1 MKRVLEEVLRAVKR
15 DPQFV
20 IDSHWTKR
28 ALFVMLCSMALG
40 IARGLLRAQFF
51 GAYKGFVLLR
61 RRATLKNTQFLT
73 VGRNFIA
80 EEGCEINAISKR
92 GIVFGDRVT
101 VGAYALVRPSNAY
114 GGPIGEG
121 LKVGNNSNIGP
132 YCYIGCS
139 GYIEIGNNVMMG
151 PRVSIYAENH
161 IFNRTDIPM
170 KEQGVALE
178 FVRIED
184 DCWIA
189 SHSVILP
196 GVTVGRGSIVS
207 AGSVVTKDV
216 PPFSIVGGSPA
227 KVIRTRSQV
236 TPLTP

>member
-1 MKRVLEEVLRAVKR
+1 MKKVVERILRIAKR
-15 DPQFV
+15 DPRFE
-20 IDSHWTKR
+20 IDSFWTNR
-28 ALFVMLCSMALG
+28 ALVGMFCAMALG
-40 IARGLLRAQFF
+40 IVRGLLRAQFF

-61 RRATLKNTQFLT
+61 SRAKLKNTQFLT

-80 EEGCEINAISKR
+80 EEGCEIDAISKQ

-101 VGAYALVRPSNAY
+101 VGAYALIRPSNAY
-114 GGPIGEG
+114 GGRIGEG
-121 LKVGNNSNIGP
+121 LTVGDNSNIGP

-139 GYIEIGNNVMMG
+139 GYVEIGTNVMMG
-151 PRVSIYAENH
+151 PRVSIFAENH
-161 IFNRTDIPM
+161 IFNRTDLPM
-170 KEQGVALE
+170 KEQGVTHE

-189 SHSVILP
+189 SHSVILA

-207 AGSVVTKDV
+207 AGSIVTKDV

-227 KVIRTRSQV
+227 KVIKSRSHDL
-236 TPLTP
+236 PG